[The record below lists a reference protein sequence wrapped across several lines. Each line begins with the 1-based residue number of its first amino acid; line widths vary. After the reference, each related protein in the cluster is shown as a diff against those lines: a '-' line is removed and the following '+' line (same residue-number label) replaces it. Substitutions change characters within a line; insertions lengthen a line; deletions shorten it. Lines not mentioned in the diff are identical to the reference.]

1 MDNDSS
7 GIEEKFVQHGVL
19 LKQASARYIS
29 VLNAEGIL
37 TFGRCTKTNLN
48 VLEWRPETC
57 DITDSESLESGWSL
71 VDPISRQSSPSQP
84 QPSCTQP
91 SAIVQST
98 AAAATQSNGTSTTN
112 NGSEQQQRD
121 SESAAVVATATK
133 AKLSIRVFLRDLKGM
148 EASKEELRL
157 YNHEHVL
164 HSVYLFRQASAIY
177 LLQLLERLRCV
188 RKSSH
193 LKNFYRC
200 IDDPDQDKLQ
210 KSFAELNIADI
221 RARPGPRPYMN
232 MLSKLAS
239 VHQMFPLHRPATHGG
254 DEVRLKNLLANEE
267 QAGDGE
273 SARSD
278 HMVTDSLHDDHRP
291 PEPEVLRKLA
301 PRPSVHRGLPLDAGT
316 WEDVKSPNGSIF
328 DPERVKEIIFHG
340 GIKPDIRAEV
350 WKYLLGLDVWEHTAQ
365 QRDERRANKTQEYF
379 QMKLQWLTITPTQEH
394 NFSGFRERKCQIEKD
409 VKRTDRTD
417 AFFAGDDNPNLTKL
431 QDILMTYVMYNFDL
445 GYVQGMSDL
454 LAPILSLVQNEAES
468 FWCFVGFMHKVFA
481 NFDIDQKGM
490 KQQLE
495 HLRVLLSFV
504 NERLFNY
511 MRENQSENMYF
522 CFRWLL
528 VWFKREFCNPD
539 IMQLWEVLW
548 TGLPCPNF
556 HLFVCVAILDQEM
569 DVFIDG
575 QFTFNEI
582 LKHVNEL
589 SGNLNLAAVL
599 EQAESIYL
607 QVKQTLESSK
617 EPHNVLRKI
626 IGEEVSPTTENSTE
640 EDNEDDDD
648 DDSCMSILNERSI
661 EEKETHQRKLDEAC
675 DLSLSYMFF

>member
-1 MDNDSS
+1 MDANES
-7 GIEEKFVQHGVL
+7 GIEEKFIQNGVL
-19 LKQASARYIS
+19 LKQANASYIAA
-29 VLNAEGIL
+29 LNSEGIL
-37 TFGRCTKTNLN
+37 TFGQCIKTNLH
-48 VLEWRPETC
+48 VFEWKPETC

-71 VDPISRQSSPSQP
+71 VDPISRQPSPQQP
-84 QPSCTQP
+84 QQP
-91 SAIVQST
+91 ASIACMPVR
-98 AAAATQSNGTSTTN
+98 ATSEEPPATT
-112 NGSEQQQRD
+112 G
-121 SESAAVVATATK
+121 ATTK
-133 AKLSIRVFLRDLKGM
+133 AKLSIRVFLRELKGL
-148 EASKEELRL
+148 ETYRDELRF
-157 YNHEHVL
+157 YNHDHTV
-164 HSVYLFRQASAIY
+164 HSVYLFRQTSTSV
-177 LLQLLERLRCV
+177 LLQLLERFRCV
-188 RKSSH
+188 RKSTH
-193 LKNFYRC
+193 RKNFYRC

-210 KSFAELNIADI
+210 KSFSELNIADI
-221 RARPGPRPYMN
+221 RARPRPRPYMD
-232 MLSKLAS
+232 MLSKWANVQQILPIHRPVSQSAIPGELRLSNLNAS
-239 VHQMFPLHRPATHGG
+239 VEADAANRQSSADQQQAHPAAVNG
-254 DEVRLKNLLANEE
+254 EKE
-267 QAGDGE
+267 QTE
-273 SARSD
+273 SK
-278 HMVTDSLHDDHRP
+278 
-291 PEPEVLRKLA
+291 KLA
-301 PRPSVHRGLPLDAGT
+301 PRPAVHRGLPLDAGT
-316 WEDVKSPNGSIF
+316 WEDVKCPNGSIS
-328 DPERVKEIIFHG
+328 DPERVKEIIFRG
-340 GIKPDIRAEV
+340 GIKQDIRAEV

-365 QRDERRANKTQEYF
+365 QRDERRAHKTQEYF
-379 QMKLQWLTITPTQEH
+379 QMKFQWLTMTATQEH
-394 NFSGFRERKCQIEKD
+394 NFTGYRERKCQIEKD
-409 VKRTDRTD
+409 VKRTDRTYE
-417 AFFAGDDNPNLTKL
+417 FFAGDDNPNLAKL

-528 VWFKREFCNPD
+528 VWFKREFSNAD

-575 QFTFNEI
+575 QFSFTEI

-607 QVKQTLESSK
+607 QLKQTLEASPK
-617 EPHNVLRKI
+617 ESYHELRKI
-626 IGEEVSPTTENSTE
+626 IGEQLSSSDGSGTTGNTD
-640 EDNEDDDD
+640 EDEDD
-648 DDSCMSILNERSI
+648 DDSCMSIVNERSP
-661 EEKETHQRKLDEAC
+661 EEKEILQRKLDEAC

>member
-1 MDNDSS
+1 MDNDS
-7 GIEEKFVQHGVL
+7 GIEKAN
-19 LKQASARYIS
+19 ASYIS
-29 VLNAEGIL
+29 ALNAEGIL
-37 TFGRCTKTNLN
+37 TFGQCNKTNLH
-48 VLEWRPETC
+48 VFLWRPETC

-71 VDPISRQSSPSQP
+71 VDPISRQSSPQ
-84 QPSCTQP
+84 
-91 SAIVQST
+91 QSVLPT
-98 AAAATQSNGTSTTN
+98 SGASIPLAAYVRAASEEPPAGST
-112 NGSEQQQRD
+112 
-121 SESAAVVATATK
+121 TK
-133 AKLSIRVFLRDLKGM
+133 AKLSIRVYLRDLKGL
-148 EASKEELRL
+148 ETYRDELRF
-157 YNHEHVL
+157 YNHDQTV
-164 HSVYLFRQASAIY
+164 HSIYLFRQTSTSV
-177 LLQLLERLRCV
+177 LVQLLERFRCV
-188 RKSSH
+188 RKSTQR
-193 LKNFYRC
+193 KNFYRC

-210 KSFAELNIADI
+210 KSFSELNIADI
-221 RARPGPRPYMN
+221 RARPRPRPYMD
-232 MLSKLAS
+232 MLSKWTNVQQILPIHRPTSQSTVPSELRLSNLNAS
-239 VHQMFPLHRPATHGG
+239 VDQESDSTEDNQSAVPVAVNGG
-254 DEVRLKNLLANEE
+254 T
-267 QAGDGE
+267 DGTE
-273 SARSD
+273 SK
-278 HMVTDSLHDDHRP
+278 
-291 PEPEVLRKLA
+291 KLA

-316 WEDVKSPNGSIF
+316 WEDVKCPNGAIL
-328 DPERVKEIIFHG
+328 DPERLKEIIFRG

-365 QRDERRANKTQEYF
+365 QRDERRAHKTQEYF
-379 QMKLQWLTITPTQEH
+379 QMKFQWLTMTATQEH
-394 NFSGFRERKCQIEKD
+394 NFTGYRERKCQIEKD
-409 VKRTDRTD
+409 VKRTDRTYE
-417 AFFAGDDNPNLTKL
+417 FFAGDDNPNLAKL

-490 KQQLE
+490 KLQLE

-528 VWFKREFCNPD
+528 VWFKREFSNAD

-548 TGLPCPNF
+548 TGLPCSNF

-575 QFTFNEI
+575 RFSFTEI

-607 QVKQTLESSK
+607 QVKQTLEQSPK
-617 EPHNVLRKI
+617 DMYHELRKI
-626 IGEEVSPTTENSTE
+626 IGEQLTSSDGGTTGNTD
-640 EDNEDDDD
+640 EDEDD
-648 DDSCMSILNERSI
+648 DDSCMSIVNERSP
-661 EEKETHQRKLDEAC
+661 EEKEILQRKLDEAC

>member
-1 MDNDSS
+1 MDIDSS
-7 GIEEKFVQHGVL
+7 GIEEKYIQNGVL
-19 LKQASARYIS
+19 LKKVTASYIS
-29 VLNAEGIL
+29 LLNAEGIL
-37 TFGRCTKTNLN
+37 TFGKCTKTDLH
-48 VLEWRPETC
+48 VFEWKPETC
-57 DITDSESLESGWSL
+57 DVTDSESLESGWSL
-71 VDPISRQSSPSQP
+71 VDPISRQSSPLQPP
-84 QPSCTQP
+84 QPSSLPGTISSP
-91 SAIVQST
+91 ANDRASSEEP
-98 AAAATQSNGTSTTN
+98 ATGT
-112 NGSEQQQRD
+112 
-121 SESAAVVATATK
+121 TK
-133 AKLSIRVFLRDLKGM
+133 AKLSIRVFLRDLKGL
-148 EASKEELRL
+148 EAHKDELRFYSTDQL
-157 YNHEHVL
+157 L
-164 HSVYLFRQASAIY
+164 HSVYLFRQTSTTV
-177 LLQLLERLRCV
+177 LLQLLERCRCV
-188 RKSSH
+188 RKSTH
-193 LKNFYRC
+193 RKNFYRC

-210 KSFAELNIADI
+210 KSFSELNIADI
-221 RARPGPRPYMN
+221 RARSIPRPYMN
-232 MLSKLAS
+232 MLSKL
-239 VHQMFPLHRPATHGG
+239 VHVQLPMHRPGAQVAPG
-254 DEVRLKNLLANEE
+254 DEIRLRNLIANSEPDADE
-267 QAGDGE
+267 ADARHDTLTDPIQEHTSVPE
-273 SARSD
+273 S
-278 HMVTDSLHDDHRP
+278 
-291 PEPEVLRKLA
+291 RKLA
-301 PRPSVHRGLPLDAGT
+301 PRPPVHRGLPLDAGT
-316 WEDVKSPNGSIF
+316 WEEVKCPNGSIF
-328 DPERVKEIIFHG
+328 DPERVKEIIFRG

-350 WKYLLGLDVWEHTAQ
+350 WKYLLGLDCWEHTAQ

-394 NFSGFRERKCQIEKD
+394 NFSGYRERKCQIEKD
-409 VKRTDRTD
+409 VKRTDRTYE
-417 AFFAGDDNPNLTKL
+417 FFAGDDNPNLTKL

-495 HLRVLLSFV
+495 YLRVLLAFV

-528 VWFKREFCNPD
+528 VWFKREFSNAD

-556 HLFVCVAILDQEM
+556 HIFVCVAILDQEM

-575 QFTFNEI
+575 QFSFTEI

-607 QVKQTLESSK
+607 QVKHSLESSK
-617 EPHNVLRKI
+617 EPHNELRKI
-626 IGEEVSPTTENSTE
+626 IGEEVTPDNANGANST
-640 EDNEDDDD
+640 DDDDD
-648 DDSCMSILNERSI
+648 DDSCMSIVNERSA
-661 EEKETHQRKLDEAC
+661 EEKEILQRKLDEAC

>member
-1 MDNDSS
+1 MDNES
-7 GIEEKFVQHGVL
+7 GIEEKFIQNGVL
-19 LKQASARYIS
+19 LKKAHASYIS
-29 VLNAEGIL
+29 ALNAEGIL
-37 TFGRCTKTNLN
+37 TFGQCNKTNLH
-48 VLEWRPETC
+48 VFEWKPETC

-71 VDPISRQSSPSQP
+71 VDAISRQPSPQQP
-84 QPSCTQP
+84 LQPTAVASLPVTANVRATSEEP
-91 SAIVQST
+91 SA
-98 AAAATQSNGTSTTN
+98 APTTK
-112 NGSEQQQRD
+112 
-121 SESAAVVATATK
+121 V
-133 AKLSIRVFLRDLKGM
+133 KLSIRVFLRDLKGL
-148 EASKEELRL
+148 ESFKDELRF
-157 YNHEHVL
+157 YNHDHTV
-164 HSVYLFRQASAIY
+164 HSVYLFRQTSTSV
-177 LLQLLERLRCV
+177 LLQLLERFRCV
-188 RKSSH
+188 RKSTQR
-193 LKNFYRC
+193 KNFYRC

-210 KSFAELNIADI
+210 KSFSELNIADI
-221 RARPGPRPYMN
+221 RARPRPRPYMDI
-232 MLSKLAS
+232 LSKWANVHQILPIHRPTSQSTIPSELRLSSLNAS
-239 VHQMFPLHRPATHGG
+239 VDP
-254 DEVRLKNLLANEE
+254 E
-267 QAGDGE
+267 
-273 SARSD
+273 
-278 HMVTDSLHDDHRP
+278 TDSTEDP
-291 PEPEVLRKLA
+291 PAEPVAVNGETNTSESKKLV

-316 WEDVKSPNGSIF
+316 WEDVKCPNGAIS
-328 DPERVKEIIFHG
+328 DPERIKEIIFRG
-340 GIKPDIRAEV
+340 GIKQDIRAEV
-350 WKYLLGLDVWEHTAQ
+350 WKYLLGLDVWEHTNQ
-365 QRDERRANKTQEYF
+365 QRDERRAHKTQEYF
-379 QMKLQWLTITPTQEH
+379 QMKFQWLTMTATQEH
-394 NFSGFRERKCQIEKD
+394 NFTGYRERKCQIEKD
-409 VKRTDRTD
+409 VKRTDRTYE
-417 AFFAGDDNPNLTKL
+417 FFAGDDNPNLAKL

-528 VWFKREFCNPD
+528 VWFKREFANAD

-548 TGLPCPNF
+548 TGLPCSNF

-575 QFTFNEI
+575 QFSFTEI

-607 QVKQTLESSK
+607 QVKQTLEALPK
-617 EPHNVLRKI
+617 ESHHELRKI
-626 IGEEVSPTTENSTE
+626 IGEQLTASDGGTTGNTD
-640 EDNEDDDD
+640 EDEDD
-648 DDSCMSILNERSI
+648 DDSCMSIVNERSP
-661 EEKETHQRKLDEAC
+661 EEKEILQRKLDEAC